1 MPVIRNHLYD
11 MFQLFDYND
20 ASVLTGDRNTSTIA
34 PQALFLMNSEL
45 VAELALALA
54 DRLLENEPDTEQRID
69 RLYLET
75 YGRTASAAESSDA
88 TNFLTQFRAF
98 QQESD
103 SDTDPERL
111 AWQALCQAI
120 VSSSEFVYL
129 R

>member
-1 MPVIRNHLYD
+1 MIRNHLYD

-54 DRLLENEPDTEQRID
+54 DRLLESEPDAEQRIN
-69 RLYLET
+69 RMYLET

-88 TNFLTQFRAF
+88 TNFLTQFRTF